1 MLVTQQEFQLY
12 PSFKV
17 INLNIILK
25 SLCFEGS
32 NIQDYTI
39 ICLYLYSINRIV
51 FVYLGSNSQTTNPI
65 LPTNTFHNF
74 PTRLSPLTRT
84 VTTNVRQNTTPEFRS
99 QLGDVSFLMKRYS
112 YIFLY
117 ALPSIIFIKLTLYHV
132 VLFCIILGTN
142 LPLIQTNS
150 SATNHVLGT
159 NFLATFPTRLSPVTH
174 LQTSLPSL
182 HRTSNHPPYV
192 STKSTGRVSVMPHQQ
207 TTVDTS
213 ASTIEFLRSP
223 NSRNSDG

>member
-132 VLFCIILGTN
+132 VLF
-142 LPLIQTNS
+142 
-150 SATNHVLGT
+150 
-159 NFLATFPTRLSPVTH
+159 FLYYIRNKLA
-174 LQTSLPSL
+174 
-182 HRTSNHPPYV
+182 
-192 STKSTGRVSVMPHQQ
+192 
-207 TTVDTS
+207 
-213 ASTIEFLRSP
+213 A
-223 NSRNSDG
+223 NSDKFKCNKPCIRHKFSCHVFNSIITGHSLANKLTVTS